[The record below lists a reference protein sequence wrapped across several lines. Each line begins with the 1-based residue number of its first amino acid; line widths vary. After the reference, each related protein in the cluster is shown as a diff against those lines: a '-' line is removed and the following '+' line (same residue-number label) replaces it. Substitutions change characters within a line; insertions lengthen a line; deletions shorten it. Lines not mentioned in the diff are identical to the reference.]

1 MTSDI
6 CFFFS
11 FFGRAEMSR
20 DCQLEVFWKATREF
34 SKNKAQSNISLC
46 VKILES
52 FSQKLKKKIE
62 EQKGIGY
69 KEEQSM
75 G

>member
-1 MTSDI
+1 
-6 CFFFS
+6 
-11 FFGRAEMSR
+11 MSR
-20 DCQLEVFWKATREF
+20 DCQLEVFRKATREF
-34 SKNKAQSNISLC
+34 PKNKAQSNISLC
-46 VKILES
+46 VKMLES
-52 FSQKLKKKIE
+52 FSQKLKKIE

>member
-6 CFFFS
+6 CVFF

-34 SKNKAQSNISLC
+34 PKNKAQSNISLC

-52 FSQKLKKKIE
+52 FSQKLKKKKKIE
-62 EQKGIGY
+62 VY
-69 KEEQSM
+69 
-75 G
+75 